1 MDLNQRKLTKS
12 EWESIEVPVSFQ
24 EKDVLNLIIQ
34 GFHNVNIKYNKHNSL
49 FQFLKIDYNE
59 TMEDHLYNKYFA
71 HKINEMKKIYSTEEI
86 FNVQSK
92 SNPNIK
98 KADII
103 RIEKNDTSKLNSDIV
118 YEYLLLNNIE
128 DILKYKQKKNSKWL
142 FHYFSLNKLI
152 KNTISNLNR
161 HVLQI
166 TNNVLSKFED
176 DVDMAK
182 IIENSVDFI
191 EKNELILKYS
201 DMSLYEHQ
209 KKIFNIMQNP
219 DFDARLDLYRK
230 ELKKQQKRENTENEY
245 DSDES
250 CEEET
255 KNSAV
260 KNIQPNKPKIILYIA
275 PTGTGKTLTPIGVS
289 EKNRVIFV
297 CAARHVGLALAR
309 SAISVGKKI
318 AFAFGCS
325 SADDI
330 RLHYFAAKEYT
341 TNKRSGQIKKVD
353 NSVGD
358 KVEIIICDLKSYLS
372 AMYYMKAFNPVENIV
387 TYWDEPTITLDYDNH
402 ELHKIIKENWTS
414 NLIPNMI
421 LSSATLPK
429 LHELTDVLEDFKNKF
444 AGASVYNIVSHDC
457 KKSIPILDKNGYV
470 VLPHYL
476 STEYSEVLQI
486 VEHCENNLTLLRYFD
501 FKEIIEFILLVNK
514 NDYCMANMKIKRN
527 FPSLDEVN
535 MQSIKLYYL
544 KLLKNIVYGTWGAIY
559 ISLKQQK
566 TKRILPNDT
575 IDPKGVAIKNVKQ
588 QVIQN
593 NSNEVDSGNCALYV
607 STKDAYTLTDG
618 PTLFLAEDVE
628 KIAKFCI
635 QQANIPSKVMEDI
648 VEKINFNNGVNEKIL
663 ILERDLED
671 MIEKKSMKDHMSD
684 DSFAAKKFKS
694 DPKTRTKDFGEK
706 DKDINKINNE
716 LEILRS
722 MIKTA
727 ELNETFV
734 PNKPL
739 HLKKWAEH
747 INTIGAFTSDIEE
760 NIVVEIMMLNDVADS
775 WKILLL
781 MGIGVF
787 TNHPSITY
795 TEIMKRMADQQK
807 LYMIIGSSDY
817 IYGTN
822 YQFCHAYL
830 SKDMKLTQEKIIQAM
845 GRIGRNS
852 IQQNYTIRFRDDEQI
867 NKLFYKEENKIEV
880 KNMNMLF
887 NSCTNCI

>member
-24 EKDVLNLIIQ
+24 EKDILNLITQ
-34 GFHNVNIKYNKHNSL
+34 GYHNVNIKYNKHNSL

-71 HKINEMKKIYSTEEI
+71 PKINEMKKIHSTEEI

-92 SNPNIK
+92 SNPSIK

-103 RIEKNDTSKLNSDIV
+103 RIEKNDTSKLNADIV

-128 DILKYKQKKNSKWL
+128 EILKYKQKKNSKWL
-142 FHYFSLNKLI
+142 FYYFSLNKLI

-161 HVLQI
+161 HVVQI
-166 TNNVLSKFED
+166 TNNLLSKFEE
-176 DVDMAK
+176 DVDMTM

-191 EKNELILKYS
+191 EKNDLILKYS
-201 DMSLYEHQ
+201 DMTLYEHQ

-219 DFDARLDLYRK
+219 DFDTRLDLYHK
-230 ELKKQQKRENTENEY
+230 TLKKNKENNHDY
-245 DSDES
+245 DSDDTDES
-250 CEEET
+250 VEET

-260 KNIQPNKPKIILYIA
+260 KKIQPNNPKIILYIA

-358 KVEIIICDLKSYLS
+358 KVEIIICDLKSYLP

-387 TYWDEPTITLDYDNH
+387 TYWDEPTITLDYDTH
-402 ELHKIIKENWTS
+402 ELHKIIQDNWTN

-444 AGASVYNIVSHDC
+444 AGATIYNIVSHDC
-457 KKSIPILDKNGYV
+457 KKSIPILNKNGYV

-501 FKEIIEFILLVNK
+501 LKEIVDFILFVNK
-514 NDYCMANMKIKRN
+514 NDYCMSNMKIKRN
-527 FPSLDEVN
+527 FPCIDEVN
-535 MQSIKLYYL
+535 MQNIKLYYL
-544 KLLKNIVYGTWGAIY
+544 KLLKNIISGTWGAIY
-559 ISLKQQK
+559 ISLKQTR

-593 NSNEVDSGNCALYV
+593 LNEADSGNCALYV

-648 VEKINFNNGVNEKIL
+648 VEKINFNNGVNEKIV
-663 ILERDLED
+663 ILERNLED
-671 MIEKKSMKDHMSD
+671 TIEKKTMKEHMSD

-694 DPKTRTKDFGEK
+694 EPKNRDKDFGEN

-727 ELNETFV
+727 ELNETFI

-747 INTIGAFTSDIEE
+747 MNTAGAFTSDIEE

-795 TEIMKRMADQQK
+795 TEIMKKMADQQK

-830 SKDMKLTQEKIIQAM
+830 SKDMKLTQEKIIQSM
-845 GRIGRNS
+845 GRIGRNN
-852 IQQNYTIRFRDDEQI
+852 IQQSYTIRFRDDDQVK
-867 NKLFYKEENKIEV
+867 KLFYKEEDKIEV
-880 KNMNMLF
+880 KNMNLLF
-887 NSCTNCI
+887 SSSQTIM

>member
-1 MDLNQRKLTKS
+1 MDLTQRKLTKS

-34 GFHNVNIKYNKHNSL
+34 GFHNLNIKYNKHNSL
-49 FQFLKIDYNE
+49 FQFLKIEYNE
-59 TMEDHLYNKYFA
+59 SMEDHLYNKYFA
-71 HKINEMKKIYSTEEI
+71 PKINELKKIYNTEEI

-103 RIEKNDTSKLNSDIV
+103 RIEKNDTSKLNADIV

-128 DILKYKQKKNSKWL
+128 EILKYKQKKNSKWL
-142 FHYFSLNKLI
+142 FNYFSLSKLI
-152 KNTISNLNR
+152 QNTISNLNR
-161 HVLQI
+161 HIVQI
-166 TNNVLSKFED
+166 TNNVLSKFEE
-176 DVDMAK
+176 DVNMTT

-191 EKNELILKYS
+191 EKNDLILKYS
-201 DMSLYEHQ
+201 DMTLYEHQ

-219 DFDARLDLYRK
+219 EFDTRLDLYRK
-230 ELKKQQKRENTENEY
+230 TVKKNKENNNDY
-245 DSDES
+245 DSDDTDES
-250 CEEET
+250 VEET
-255 KNSAV
+255 KNTSV
-260 KNIQPNKPKIILYIA
+260 KSIQPNNPKIILYIA
-275 PTGTGKTLTPIGVS
+275 PTGTGKTLTPIGIS

-358 KVEIIICDLKSYLS
+358 KVEIIICDLKSYLP
-372 AMYYMKAFNPVENIV
+372 AMYYMKAFNPLENIV
-387 TYWDEPTITLDYDNH
+387 TYWDEPTITLDYENH
-402 ELHKIIKENWTS
+402 ELHKIIQENWTN

-429 LHELTDVLEDFKNKF
+429 LHEVSDVLEDFRKKF
-444 AGASVYNIVSHDC
+444 DVASVYNIVSHDC
-457 KKSIPILDKNGYV
+457 KKSIPILNKNGYV

-501 FKEIIEFILLVNK
+501 LKEIVDFILFVNK
-514 NDYCMANMKIKRN
+514 NDYCMSNMKIKRN

-535 MQSIKLYYL
+535 MQNIKLYYL
-544 KLLKNIVYGTWGAIY
+544 KLLKNIVSGTWGAIY
-559 ISLKQQK
+559 ISLKQTR

-575 IDPKGVAIKNVKQ
+575 IDPKGVPIKNVRQ
-588 QVIQN
+588 PVVQN
-593 NSNEVDSGNCALYV
+593 VNESESGNCALYV

-648 VEKINFNNGVNEKIL
+648 VEKINFNNSVNEKIL
-663 ILERDLED
+663 VLERDLEYI
-671 MIEKKSMKDHMSD
+671 IEKKTMKEHMSD

-694 DPKTRTKDFGEK
+694 EPKSRDKDFGEN
-706 DKDINKINNE
+706 DKDINKVNNE
-716 LEILRS
+716 LEILRT
-722 MIKTA
+722 MIKSA
-727 ELNETFV
+727 ELNETFI
-734 PNKPL
+734 PNKPM

-747 INTIGAFTSDIEE
+747 MNTTGAFTSDIDE

-795 TEIMKRMADQQK
+795 TEIMKKMADQQK

-845 GRIGRNS
+845 GRIGRNN

-867 NKLFYKEENKIEV
+867 NKLFYKEEDKIEV
-880 KNMNMLF
+880 KNMNLLF
-887 NSCTNCI
+887 NSCKNSI